1 MTLRL
6 TDDEQTALRDRAE
19 AEGVSMQEAARQAIR
34 EFVARR
40 AHRERVGEAAELI
53 TDAHAEALERLGR

>member
-6 TDDEQTALRDRAE
+6 TEAEQAALRAQAE
-19 AEGVSMQEAARQAIR
+19 AEDISMQEAARQAIR